1 MAEDDKL
8 NQQTSRDVEN
18 DDNVLRKVAFSSLG
32 CREAGKEQNELN
44 ATPINGS
51 PTGSISPLD

>member
-1 MAEDDKL
+1 MADDKL
-8 NQQTSRDVEN
+8 NQCTSRDGEN

-32 CREAGKEQNELN
+32 CREVGKEQNELN
-44 ATPINGS
+44 VTNFNGS